1 MQIINRNFRR
11 SNMSFWEKIQKDIK
25 RNLKEGIDLFKER
38 SSTVTK
44 RLEWL
49 TEEGKKRY
57 KLFNLNM
64 KVQEEF
70 AHLGGHIYDLVSKD
84 AKNPLENKKVQS
96 IMKKIKRLET
106 QINRLEGKKA
116 KKKVVGKKTSRKKK
130 YSKGSRASSSTGR
143 EI

>member
-1 MQIINRNFRR
+1 
-11 SNMSFWEKIQKDIK
+11 MSFWEKIQKDIK
-25 RNLKEGIDLFKER
+25 RNLKEGIDLFRER

-44 RLEWL
+44 KLEWL

-70 AHLGGHIYDLVSKD
+70 AHLGGRVYDLMSKNVD
-84 AKNPLENKKVQS
+84 NPLANKRVQS
-96 IMKKIKRLET
+96 IFKKIKRLEA
-106 QINRLEGKKA
+106 QINRLEGRDTRA
-116 KKKVVGKKTSRKKK
+116 KKKSTVKRTSRKRSS
-130 YSKGSRASSSTGR
+130 SKGSGAASSSGR